1 MIPST
6 IAIIADCDGT
16 LAPDT
21 TGQLLT
27 QCGADPKDLFERANS
42 LVKQGWCQPLAYMHE
57 MIQLTKPEQP
67 LAGLTQS
74 KIQEIGQSL
83 DFYPGVPE
91 FFDQIKETIEN
102 QPEFREARIRVEAYV
117 ISGGIQDLLRASPLA
132 TATDR
137 IWGCN
142 FNYNEQG
149 TISFPKNAISHT
161 DKTRYVF
168 LINKGLT
175 GPTYDEDP
183 YAVNEP
189 KESHERP
196 VSFENM
202 IYLGDG
208 PTDVPC
214 MSLISHFK
222 GYVIG
227 IESEPNSANTY
238 ALSHG
243 RRMNRNATADYTS
256 GGSAYNA
263 ILNQAR
269 YLAENIRK
277 QITSTGPVPQF

>member
-27 QCGADPKDLFERANS
+27 QCGINPKELFDRTNS
-42 LVKQGWCQPLAYMHE
+42 LVKDGWSQPLAYMHE
-57 MIQLTKPEQP
+57 MIQLTTPGQP
-67 LAGLTQS
+67 LAGLTRS
-74 KIQEIGQSL
+74 EIKRIGQNL
-83 DFYPGVPE
+83 KFYPGVPE
-91 FFDQIKETIEN
+91 FFRLIKETIEN
-102 QPEFREARIRVEAYV
+102 QPEFRDARIHVETYV
-117 ISGGIQDLLRASPLA
+117 ISGGIQDLLRSSPLA
-132 TATDR
+132 TTTDR

-142 FNYNEQG
+142 FAYNERG
-149 TISFPKNAISHT
+149 IISFPKNAISHT

-175 GPTYDEDP
+175 GPTYDNNA

-196 VSFENM
+196 IAFNNM

-208 PTDVPC
+208 PTDIPC

-227 IESEPNSANTY
+227 IENEPNSANTY

-243 RRMNRNATADYTS
+243 RRMNRNATADFTT

-263 ILNQAR
+263 ILDQAR

-277 QITSTGPVPQF
+277 QITGTGPVPQF

>member
-1 MIPST
+1 MMPST

-27 QCGADPKDLFERANS
+27 QCGINPKELFDRTNS
-42 LVKQGWCQPLAYMHE
+42 LVKEGWSQPLAYMHE
-57 MIQLTKPEQP
+57 MIQLTRPGQP
-67 LAGLTQS
+67 LAGLTRS
-74 KIQEIGQSL
+74 EIKRIGQNL
-83 DFYPGVPE
+83 EFYPGVPE
-91 FFDQIKETIEN
+91 FFRLIKETIEN
-102 QPEFREARIRVEAYV
+102 QPEFRDARIHVETYV
-117 ISGGIQDLLRASPLA
+117 ISGGIQDLLRSSPLA
-132 TATDR
+132 TTTDR

-142 FNYNEQG
+142 FAYNERG
-149 TISFPKNAISHT
+149 IISFPKNAISHT

-175 GPTYDEDP
+175 GPTYDNKA

-196 VSFENM
+196 IAFNNM

-208 PTDVPC
+208 PTDIPC

-227 IESEPNSANTY
+227 IENEPNSANTY

-243 RRMNRNATADYTS
+243 RRMNRNATADFTT

-263 ILNQAR
+263 ILDQAR

-277 QITSTGPVPQF
+277 QITGTGPVPQF

>member
-1 MIPST
+1 MIAST

-21 TGQLLT
+21 TGQLLA
-27 QCGADPKDLFERANS
+27 QCGVDPKELFDQANG
-42 LVKQGWCQPLAYMHE
+42 LVRKGWSQPLAYMHE
-57 MIQLTKPEQP
+57 MIQLTKPGQP
-67 LAGLTQS
+67 LADLTRSQI
-74 KIQEIGQSL
+74 KEIGENL
-83 DFYPGVPE
+83 TFYPGVPE
-91 FFDQIKETIEN
+91 CFRLIKESIEN
-102 QPEFREARIRVEAYV
+102 TPEFRDARIRVESYV
-117 ISGGIQDLLRASPLA
+117 ISGGIQDLLRSSPLIE
-132 TATDR
+132 TTDR

-142 FNYNEQG
+142 FAYDQRG
-149 TISFPKNAISHT
+149 IISFPRNVISHT

-175 GPTYDEDP
+175 GPTYDDQP

-189 KESHERP
+189 KDSHERP
-196 VSFENM
+196 VAFDNM
-202 IYLGDG
+202 IYLVDG

-214 MSLISHFK
+214 MSLITHFK

-243 RRMNRNATADYTS
+243 RRMNRNATADFTA

-269 YLAENIRK
+269 YLAENIRRE
-277 QITSTGPVPQF
+277 ITGTGPVPQF

>member
-21 TGQLLT
+21 TAQLLT
-27 QCGADPKDLFERANS
+27 QCGVEPRELFGRANS
-42 LVKQGWCQPLAYMHE
+42 LVKKGWSQPLAYMHE
-57 MIQLTKPEQP
+57 MIQLTKPGRP
-67 LAGLTQS
+67 LAELTET
-74 KIQEIGQSL
+74 KIREIGENL
-83 DFYPGVPE
+83 TFYPGVPE
-91 FFDQIKETIEN
+91 CFRDIKETIEN
-102 QPEFREARIRVEAYV
+102 QPEFRDARIRVESYV
-117 ISGGIQDLLRASPLA
+117 ISGGIQDLLRSSLLA
-132 TATDR
+132 ATTDR

-142 FNYNEQG
+142 FAYNHDG
-149 TISFPKNAISHT
+149 IIAFPKNVISHT
-161 DKTRYVF
+161 DKTRYVY

-175 GPTYDEDP
+175 GPTYDDQP

-196 VSFENM
+196 VAFNDM

-214 MSLISHFK
+214 MSLITHFK

-243 RRMNRNATADYTS
+243 RRMNRNATADFTA

-269 YLAENIRK
+269 YLAENMRR
-277 QITSTGPVPQF
+277 QITGTGPVPQF